1 MSSGECF
8 ANVGRLEL
16 CYETF
21 GADDAPSLL
30 LVMGFAAQ
38 MLLWEDE
45 FCGQLAE
52 RGFRVIRFDNRD
64 SGRSTI
70 LREAGVPTV
79 WQLLRRSRSAATYS
93 LEEMAFDAAGLLDH
107 LGVRAAHV
115 VGASMGGL
123 IAQLLTIHHPE
134 RVLSL
139 VSIMSSTG
147 SRRVGQIHPLLLP
160 RLLRRPRS
168 DREGYIEDFVATF
181 RAIGSK
187 RYPLDPVQARA
198 LAARCFD
205 RGYDPAGSARQLG
218 AIVTASDQTAALR
231 EVRTPTTVI
240 HGDADRLVMLSGGRA
255 MARAIPGARLVVIPG
270 MGHDLPRAVWPRVI
284 DAIVKNA
291 ARPPGRATWP
301 DRQGAGSG
309 G

>member
-70 LREAGVPTV
+70 LREARVPNV
-79 WQLLRRSRSAATYS
+79 WQLLGRSRSAATYS

-218 AIVTASDQTAALR
+218 AIVTASDQTHALR

>member
-8 ANVGRLEL
+8 AKVGRLEL
-16 CYETF
+16 CYETL
-21 GADDAPSLL
+21 GADDAPPLL

-70 LREAGVPTV
+70 LREAGMPTV

-147 SRRVGQIHPLLLP
+147 SRRVGQIHPPLLP

-218 AIVTASDQTAALR
+218 AIVTASDQTHALR

>member
-1 MSSGECF
+1 
-8 ANVGRLEL
+8 
-16 CYETF
+16 
-21 GADDAPSLL
+21 
-30 LVMGFAAQ
+30 MGFAAQ

-147 SRRVGQIHPLLLP
+147 SRRVGQIHPPLLP

-218 AIVTASDQTAALR
+218 AIVTASDQTHALR

>member
-1 MSSGECF
+1 
-8 ANVGRLEL
+8 
-16 CYETF
+16 
-21 GADDAPSLL
+21 
-30 LVMGFAAQ
+30 MGFAAQ

-70 LREAGVPTV
+70 LREARVPNV
-79 WQLLRRSRSAATYS
+79 WQLLGRSRSAATYS

-218 AIVTASDQTAALR
+218 AIVTASDQTHALR

>member
-8 ANVGRLEL
+8 AKVGRLEL

-21 GADDAPSLL
+21 GDDDVPPLL
-30 LVMGFAAQ
+30 LVMGFASQ
-38 MLLWEDE
+38 MILWEDE
-45 FCGQLAE
+45 FCTQLAE

-70 LREAGVPTV
+70 LRDAPVPTI
-79 WQLLRRSRSAATYS
+79 WQLLRRARFAAAYS
-93 LEEMAFDAAGLLDH
+93 LEEMAVDAAGLLDH

-147 SRRVGQIHPLLLP
+147 SRRVGQIHPLLLT

-218 AIVTASDQTAALR
+218 AIVAASDQTRALR
-231 EVRTPTTVI
+231 AVRAPTTVI
-240 HGDADRLVMLSGGRA
+240 HGDADRLVMPSGGRA
-255 MARAIPGARLVVIPG
+255 IARAIPGARLVVVPG
-270 MGHDLPRAVWPRVI
+270 MGHDLPRALWLRVT
-284 DAIVKNA
+284 DSIVENA
-291 ARPPGRATWP
+291 ARARGPATSP
-301 DRQGAGSG
+301 DWEPAASG